1 MSTYKNWC
9 EFFSRC
15 SMEII
20 CVQDSTWEH
29 VWEIVCHLNMIKH
42 YENQTELHCNNFQLC
57 PFCFSWVVNSLHKY
71 TQTSLRKAA
80 IASKSCWLNENSI
93 CILNHPDYVCQREN
107 VCTVSSRSSC
117 CWNSKKHHKICWKNP
132 HYSQPVSSLLLCWVY
147 LAFLCS
153 FEDICSF
160 LGFWKSVTKL
170 LWEQQC
176 WSYLQKYCHLL
187 GTYKC

>member
-117 CWNSKKHHKICWKNP
+117 CWNSKKHHKICWKKP
-132 HYSQPVSSLLLCWVY
+132 HYSQPESLLLLCWVY